1 MSGANIGSEQTVSNA
16 APSETLQ
23 NVTIENFDMG
33 IHRKTNE
40 AIPSAATLNRR
51 LREAGDQN
59 ALNVSARNGYA
70 SEAAACMRLWFV
82 DTPIGPALAG
92 SMGDALCLLT
102 FPPDETLREAG
113 AGFAPIYEYAV
124 NTANRR
130 GAPVSC
136 GGPLN
141 DLESDLES
149 DLETDLLA
157 GRLERQL
164 TEWFAG
170 ARRAFDLPLALRG
183 TPFQRSVWEALRAIP
198 YAAVRSYGDLAKSL
212 GNPEAVRAVGAA
224 NGRNPV
230 AIVVP
235 CHRVIGANG
244 SLTGYAGGVERKRFL
259 LDLEKQ
265 NAPQAQGALFGESIA
280 ATP

>member
-1 MSGANIGSEQTVSNA
+1 
-16 APSETLQ
+16 
-23 NVTIENFDMG
+23 MG

-51 LREAGDQN
+51 LRAAGDQN
-59 ALNVSARNGYA
+59 ALNASARNGYA

-82 DTPIGPALAG
+82 ETPIGPALAG
-92 SMGDALCLLT
+92 SMEDALCLLT

-113 AGFAPIYEYAV
+113 TGPASICEYAV

-136 GGPLN
+136 GGPLR
-141 DLESDLES
+141 DLESG
-149 DLETDLLA
+149 LETDPLA
-157 GRLERQL
+157 DRLERQL

-244 SLTGYAGGVERKRFL
+244 SLTGYAGGVERKQFL
-259 LDLEKQ
+259 LNLEKQ

-280 ATP
+280 AIP